1 MATLQPYKKYNAIA
15 YDYETQ
21 LPDGWQL
28 LPNIAVF
35 QERIERGHINE
46 ELLSV
51 TIGRGVIRQTEV
63 DIKKDSSNE
72 DKSKYKLIKVGDI
85 AYNKMRMWQGA
96 LGYSDYQGIS
106 SPAYVILKPKMKIN
120 PRYFHYMFRT
130 SFYTN
135 YSKRFSYGIVDDQLS
150 LRYTDFKRMYSI
162 VPPIEVQNRIV
173 AYLDEKNNEIDKFI
187 RNKERLIELLE
198 EEKINAFERLTRI
211 GENEGAVLKFSG
223 INWIG
228 NINQDWEIR
237 KVSHSFKKIGSG
249 TTPTSGANEYYD
261 NGIYPWVNTGD
272 LNDSILSTVNTLITK
287 KALKDYSTLKQY
299 PKGTLLI
306 AMYGATI
313 GKASI
318 MHIEACTNQAC
329 CALVPYK
336 YFDTEF
342 LFYWFKGNR
351 NKIIALSYGGGQPN
365 ISQDVIRALR
375 IPCPKID
382 EQKQLVKQILFEE
395 NRLNLIISK
404 AKQEIN
410 SIKEYREALITD
422 LVTGKR
428 SVPQLQMR

>member
-1 MATLQPYKKYNAIA
+1 METLQPYKKYNAIA
-15 YDYETQ
+15 YDYARQ

-51 TIGRGVIRQTEV
+51 TIGRGVIRQTDV

-162 VPPIEVQNRIV
+162 VPPIEVQNSIV
-173 AYLDEKNNEIDKFI
+173 SYLDKKNKEIDKFI
-187 RNKERLIELLE
+187 LNKERLIELLE

-211 GENEGAVLKFSG
+211 GADENTQTKSSG
-223 INWIG
+223 IDWLG
-228 NINQDWEIR
+228 YINQKWDLR

-249 TTPTSGANEYYD
+249 TTPSSGANEYYA
-261 NGIYPWVNTGD
+261 NGIFPWVNTGD
-272 LNDSILSTVNTLITK
+272 LNDDILSSVNTSITK

-313 GKASI
+313 GKVSI
-318 MHIEACTNQAC
+318 MNIEACTNQAC

-410 SIKEYREALITD
+410 SIKEYRESLITD
-422 LVTGKR
+422 LVTGKSR
-428 SVPQLQMR
+428 VPQLQMS